1 MPTGFG
7 SASAWSAECARV
19 AVGGDDAAGAARYTR
34 GMERIFD
41 GAVPGGWRGG
51 IVALGNFDGFHR
63 GHQAVVGHALRRAR
77 AEGRPALVATF
88 DPHPAA
94 LFRPDLPPF
103 ALTTTAQKLDL
114 FETFGIDATVV
125 IGFDRALAAHS
136 AEAFVADQLA
146 AQIGAAG
153 VVSGADFT
161 FGNKRSGDTAALARI
176 GAGHD
181 MAAEVVAAV
190 GDATGIVSSTRIRD
204 HLRSASPQGA
214 AALLTRPFTIRG
226 RVEHGAK
233 LGRTL
238 GFPTANVVLGPY
250 LRPAY
255 GVYAVRVRLDDG
267 ALVDG
272 VANLG
277 IRPMIEPP
285 LELLEVNLFDWSGDL
300 YGREVA
306 VELHHFLRPEWK
318 LDGLDALIRQIAADC
333 TEARARLDATPDVR
347 LPD

>member
-1 MPTGFG
+1 
-7 SASAWSAECARV
+7 
-19 AVGGDDAAGAARYTR
+19 
-34 GMERIFD
+34 MERIFS
-41 GAVPGGWRGG
+41 GAVPRHLRGG
-51 IVALGNFDGFHR
+51 VVALGNFDGFHR
-63 GHQAVVGHALRRAR
+63 GHQAVVGHALDRAR

-103 ALTTTAQKLDL
+103 ALTTTPQKLDL
-114 FETFGIDATVV
+114 FEAFGIDAAVV

-136 AEAFVADQLA
+136 AEAFVGDQLA
-146 AQIGAAG
+146 SQIGAG
-153 VVSGADFT
+153 VVVSGADFT
-161 FGNKRSGDTAALARI
+161 FGVRRSGDTAALARI
-176 GAGHD
+176 GAGHGI
-181 MAAEVVAAV
+181 AADVVAAV
-190 GDATGIVSSTRIRD
+190 GDGGGIVSSSRIRD
-204 HLRSASPQGA
+204 HLRAADPAAA

-226 RVEHGAK
+226 VVEHGAK

-238 GFPTANVVLGPY
+238 GFPTANLALGGY

-267 ALVDG
+267 SVIDG

-300 YGREVA
+300 YGRTIE
-306 VELHHFLRPEWK
+306 VELHVFLRPEWK
-318 LDGLDALIRQIAADC
+318 LDGLDALTRQIAADC
-333 TEARARLDATPDVR
+333 VAARAALASVEPTRSVSLSDGSSVR
-347 LPD
+347 AIAGSPS

>member
-1 MPTGFG
+1 
-7 SASAWSAECARV
+7 
-19 AVGGDDAAGAARYTR
+19 
-34 GMERIFD
+34 MERVFD
-41 GAVPGGWRGG
+41 GRVPDHLRGG
-51 IVALGNFDGFHR
+51 VVALGNFDGFHR
-63 GHQAVVGHALRRAR
+63 GHQAVVGRALARAR
-77 AEGRPALVATF
+77 DEGRPALVATF

-114 FETFGIDATVV
+114 LDSFGIDATVV
-125 IGFDRALAAHS
+125 IGFDRALAGHS
-136 AEAFVADQLA
+136 AEAFVADQLRG
-146 AQIGAAG
+146 QIGAAA

-161 FGNKRSGDTAALARI
+161 FGVKRSGDTAALAAI
-176 GAGHD
+176 GAGHGV
-181 MAAEVVAAV
+181 AAEVVAAV
-190 GDATGIVSSTRIRD
+190 GDAGGIVSSTRIRD
-204 HLRSASPQGA
+204 HLRAADPQAA
-214 AALLTRPFTIRG
+214 AALLTRPFTIQG
-226 RVEHGAK
+226 VVEHGAK

-238 GFPTANVVLGPY
+238 GFPTANVALGPY

-267 ALVDG
+267 SVVDG

-300 YGREVA
+300 YGRTIGVD
-306 VELHHFLRPEWK
+306 LHHFLRPEWK
-318 LDGLDALIRQIAADC
+318 LDGLDALTRQIGADC
-333 TEARARLDATPDVR
+333 ADARRRLDDPRNAR

>member
-1 MPTGFG
+1 
-7 SASAWSAECARV
+7 
-19 AVGGDDAAGAARYTR
+19 
-34 GMERIFD
+34 MERIFA
-41 GAVPGGWRGG
+41 GRVPDLLRSGV
-51 IVALGNFDGFHR
+51 VALGNFDGFHR
-63 GHQAVVGHALRRAR
+63 GHQAVVGRALIRAR

-88 DPHPAA
+88 GPHPAA

-114 FETFGIDATVV
+114 FAAFGVDATVV
-125 IGFDRALAAHS
+125 IAFDHALAGHS
-136 AEAFVADQLA
+136 PEAFVAEQLA
-146 AQIGAAG
+146 HQIGAAA

-161 FGNKRSGDTAALARI
+161 FGIKRSGDTAALARI
-176 GAGHD
+176 GAEHGID
-181 MAAEVVAAV
+181 AEVVAAV
-190 GDATGIVSSTRIRD
+190 DDPGGIISSTRIRAA
-204 HLRSASPQGA
+204 LRGADPQAA
-214 AALLTRPFTIRG
+214 AALLTRPFTIQG
-226 RVEHGAK
+226 VVEHGAK

-238 GFPTANVVLGPY
+238 GFPTANVALGTY

-267 ALVDG
+267 TLIDG
-272 VANLG
+272 VANIG

-300 YGREVA
+300 YGRTIG

-318 LDGLDALIRQIAADC
+318 LDGLDALTRQIGADC
-333 TEARARLDATPDVR
+333 AEARARLDATPDVR